1 MDFYLISFSYAS
13 PWNTKERVRSTCLN
27 VLCLR
32 FAKWIQETPLPKE
45 LKGYCKN
52 VLDFL
57 GQEVREFKADMYTD
71 TDEEND
77 FHQEVQE
84 FDEASSEEE
93 DEGDYDDDEEEEE
106 QGNYRAIQRVCNFL

>member
-1 MDFYLISFSYAS
+1 M
-13 PWNTKERVRSTCLN
+13 E
-27 VLCLR
+27 
-32 FAKWIQETPLPKE
+32 LPKE

-77 FHQEVQE
+77 FHQEVQ
-84 FDEASSEEE
+84 DSSHLS
-93 DEGDYDDDEEEEE
+93 D
-106 QGNYRAIQRVCNFL
+106 NLQRISI